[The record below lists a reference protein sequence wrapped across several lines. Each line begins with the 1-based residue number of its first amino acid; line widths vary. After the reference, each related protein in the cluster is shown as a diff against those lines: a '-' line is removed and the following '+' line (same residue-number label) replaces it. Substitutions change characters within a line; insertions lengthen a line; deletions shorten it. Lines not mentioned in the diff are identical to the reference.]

1 MAKKIPY
8 PVYDLIPSQTTMWLM
23 IKFSIHKEV
32 LQIPSSVTL
41 KADLDFDLLKKAVN
55 EEIRRNDCMRLRFFK
70 SGDDIQQY
78 FLPEYSLEDIPV
90 MRFTSEKEQEDFL
103 NKDARRP
110 VKFLKG
116 EDFRIILF
124 KSFNGRSG
132 IYLNTSHMIMD
143 AAAVAVFYKD
153 LLQVYRAMA
162 KGEELPAPLA
172 SYEEYIREEFKRL
185 SNEKKMEKDK
195 QWFLEYYKKGG
206 CPFYAGVHGHDLLDA
221 AREKE
226 KDPELR
232 IPSAYDPINDK
243 AELVTRRIEGED
255 AQKILEF
262 CQKNLVSPETLMQAG
277 YRMHVSKINYNTNDT
292 FSLQLCSRRVTLKEK
307 AMGGCLTQPMQVRL
321 IIEDDASFSDMLKE
335 LDEVR
340 NSLYRHMNYPYVQAF
355 AMERAMYG
363 LKISQAP
370 SFMMF
375 TWLPMISGGEYD
387 VEFKGYCIGRYVMPL
402 YTFVYP
408 DARNMSI
415 VCTYMHRVNRIQ
427 PHQIDDLH
435 NNMLKAVLA
444 GIADPDMTIGEIKK
458 TIE

>member
-41 KADLDFDLLKKAVN
+41 KADIDFDLMKKAIN

-78 FLPEYSLEDIPV
+78 FLPEYTLEDVPV
-90 MRFTSEKEQEDFL
+90 MQFATEKEQEAFL
-103 NKDARRP
+103 NKDARKP
-110 VKFLKG
+110 VKFLRG
-116 EDFRIILF
+116 ENFRIILF
-124 KSFNGRSG
+124 RSFNGRFG
-132 IYLNTSHMIMD
+132 IYFNTSHMIMD
-143 AAAVAVFYKD
+143 AAAIAIFYKD
-153 LLQVYRAMA
+153 LLEVYRAMA
-162 KGEELPAPLA
+162 KGEQLPEPLA
-172 SYEEYIREEFKRL
+172 SYEEYIQEEFKRL
-185 SNEKKMEKDK
+185 SNTAKMEKDK
-195 QWFLEYYKKGG
+195 QWFIEYYKKGG

-277 YRMHVSKINYNTNDT
+277 YRIHVSKINYNTNDT
-292 FSLQLCSRRVTLKEK
+292 FSLQLCSKRVTLKEK
-307 AMGGCLTQPMQVRL
+307 HMGGCLTQPMQVRI

-335 LDEVR
+335 LDSVR
-340 NSLYRHMNYPYVQAF
+340 NSLYRHMTYPYVQAF
-355 AMERAMYG
+355 AMERQMYG

-370 SFMMF
+370 SFMMY
-375 TWLPMISGGEYD
+375 TWLPMLSGGEYD

-415 VCTYMHRVNRIQ
+415 VCTYMHRINRIQ
-427 PHQIDDLH
+427 THHIDDLH
-435 NNMLKAVLA
+435 NNMVNAIIA
-444 GIADPDMTIGEIKK
+444 GIEHPEMTIGEIKK
-458 TIE
+458 IID

>member
-41 KADLDFDLLKKAVN
+41 KADIDFELMKKAIN
-55 EEIRRNDCMRLRFFK
+55 EEIRRNDCMRLRFIK

-78 FLPEYSLEDIPV
+78 FLPEYVLEDVPV
-90 MRFTSEKEQEDFL
+90 MSFGTEKEQEAFL

-110 VKFLKG
+110 VKFLRG
-116 EDFRIILF
+116 ENFRLVLF
-124 KSFNGRSG
+124 KSFDGRAG
-132 IYLNTSHMIMD
+132 IYFNTSHMIMD
-143 AAAVAVFYKD
+143 AAAIAVFYKD
-153 LLQVYRAMA
+153 LLEVYRAMA
-162 KGEELPAPLA
+162 TGEELPAPLA
-172 SYEEYIREEFKRL
+172 SYEEYIQEEFKRL
-185 SNEKKMEKDK
+185 SNTAKMEKDK

-277 YRMHVSKINYNTNDT
+277 YRIHVSKINYNTNDT
-292 FSLQLCSRRVTLKEK
+292 FSLQLCSKRVTLKEK
-307 AMGGCLTQPMQVRL
+307 NMGGCLTQPMQVRL

-335 LDEVR
+335 LDAVR

-355 AMERAMYG
+355 AMERQMYG

-370 SFMMF
+370 SFMMY
-375 TWLPMISGGEYD
+375 TWLPMISGGKYD
-387 VEFKGYCIGRYVMPL
+387 IEFKGYCIGRYVMPL

-415 VCTYMHRVNRIQ
+415 VCTYMHRINRIQ
-427 PHQIDDLH
+427 THHIDDLH
-435 NNMLKAVLA
+435 NNMVKAVLA
-444 GIADPDMTIGEIKK
+444 GIDNPDLTIGDIKNIIK
-458 TIE
+458 